1 VSDLAIRVDRL
12 GKRYRLGA
20 RRSPDDTLRGSMAPL
35 LARAFRRLRDG
46 FGRKGAEDF
55 IWAFRDVSLEIKRGE
70 AVGIIGRNGAG
81 KSTFLKVL
89 SRVTSPTEGRAR
101 IEGRLGSL
109 LEVGTGFHGDL
120 SGRDNVFLNG
130 ALLGMRRSEIRGKF
144 DAIVA
149 FAELDR
155 FIDTPV
161 KHYSSG
167 MYMRLA
173 FAVAAHLDTDVLF
186 VDEVLAVGDAAF
198 QRKCLGKMREAAT
211 AGRTVLFVSHN
222 MTAVEQ
228 LCSGVVCFEPDRR
241 PHLRH
246 DTREAIHDYLS
257 HADPD
262 RPGAAEWINPGGELT
277 HPSCTPIRF
286 AVTGPNGERLAM
298 PVASTDEIWVRIE
311 GHIAAPDPGLGAG
324 YAIRDETGTPIYSTY
339 QSDGPE
345 DGRPVL
351 RAGLFVLRS
360 RLPSSFLKG
369 GTYRLELIAKLDR
382 QWLILPGVRTPMIAL
397 TIKERPSDAPLLGE
411 PRLGAIAPLIP
422 WIVESP
428 R

>member
-20 RRSPDDTLRGSMAPL
+20 RQSLHGTLRGSIVTM
-35 LARAFRRLRDG
+35 LAGPFR
-46 FGRKGAEDF
+46 RKGADDF
-55 IWAFRDVSLEIKRGE
+55 IWAFRDVSMDIRHGE

-89 SRVTSPTEGRAR
+89 SRVTAPTEGRAR

-130 ALLGMRRSEIRGKF
+130 ALLGMRRREIVKKF

-173 FAVAAHLDTDVLF
+173 FAVAAHLDTEVLL
-186 VDEVLAVGDAAF
+186 VDEVLAVGDYAF
-198 QRKCLGKMREAAT
+198 QRKCLAKMREAT
-211 AGRTVLFVSHN
+211 RQGRTVLFVSHN

-228 LCSGVVCFEPDRR
+228 LCSAVVCFAPDRR
-241 PHLRH
+241 PELRH
-246 DTREAIHDYLS
+246 DTREAIHQYLS
-257 HADPD
+257 NASPHG
-262 RPGAAEWINPGGELT
+262 PGAAEWVNSGDEYRNP
-277 HPSCTPIRF
+277 SFTPLRF
-286 AVTGPNGERLAM
+286 ALTGRDGERLEM
-298 PVASTDEIWVRIE
+298 PVAATDEIWVRIE
-311 GHIAAPDPGLGAG
+311 GRVDVLDSSLVAG
-324 YAIRDETGTPIYSTY
+324 YAVRDETGTPLYSSY
-339 QSDGPE
+339 QTDGPG
-345 DGRPVL
+345 DGRPRLGPGVCVL
-351 RAGLFVLRS
+351 RAP
-360 RLPSSFLKG
+360 LPVSLLKG
-369 GTYRLELIAKLDR
+369 GTYRVELMAKLDR
-382 QWLILPGVRTPMIAL
+382 DWLVHPDTGTPTIAL
-397 TIKERPSDAPLLGE
+397 TIKSRASDAPLLGE
-411 PRLGAIAPLIP
+411 PRLGVIAPVIP
-422 WIVESP
+422 WL
-428 R
+428 RD